1 MSSTPNYGR
10 ESLDSDRHFEFR
22 RIRDIRVRDIESR
35 LYMCAAVLQHGND
48 IDLRPMGSRFMQK
61 QSFTVHW
68 GSDNKGDMLF
78 MEVST

>member
-1 MSSTPNYGR
+1 MYK
-10 ESLDSDRHFEFR
+10 HFIQNLMWNTVF
-22 RIRDIRVRDIESR
+22 
-35 LYMCAAVLQHGND
+35 QHGND

-78 MEVST
+78 MEVGLSLLYFLFSVCVLSMFVI